1 MNKNHKRTFINSAFI
16 QYDYILGN
24 EEIRRTVADFL
35 LHYVSLEAYYK
46 KLLRAEKEKSGERLT
61 AKEIRNLKVDTREMK
76 RVFRYFDI
84 SVEEKLLDCVFG
96 SDDSN
101 YMDCS
106 IKKLRDRLVHN
117 VNEQVIRVILE
128 RHDQMEQDMNAV
140 QKCFLQSKD

>member
-24 EEIRRTVADFL
+24 EEIQRTVADFL

-76 RVFRYFDI
+76 RVFRFLIYRSKKNFWT
-84 SVEEKLLDCVFG
+84 VF
-96 SDDSN
+96 SEA
-101 YMDCS
+101 MT
-106 IKKLRDRLVHN
+106 
-117 VNEQVIRVILE
+117 VITWTAPSRSCATGWST
-128 RHDQMEQDMNAV
+128 M
-140 QKCFLQSKD
+140 